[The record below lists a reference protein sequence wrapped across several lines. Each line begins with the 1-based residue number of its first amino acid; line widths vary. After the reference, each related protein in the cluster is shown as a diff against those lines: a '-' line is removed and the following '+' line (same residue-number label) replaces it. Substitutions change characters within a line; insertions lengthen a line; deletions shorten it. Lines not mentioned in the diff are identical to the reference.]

1 MGKDT
6 DDKIIDDI
14 GKLVRKRKGGSGRLR
29 LRPSTKW
36 KIILSKLD
44 PEKFMDPNKPG
55 FRIGHYP
62 GQILKFIPRTRNY
75 RDTKLIVELE
85 ESGFIT
91 CRKPRPDERGS
102 KYCYRTE
109 SGKQFLDQLNRIYQ

>member
-1 MGKDT
+1 MGKAT
-6 DDKIIDDI
+6 DDKIIDDVT
-14 GKLVRKRKGGSGRLR
+14 KLVRKRQGGRGRRR
-29 LRPSTKW
+29 LKNAAVMQ
-36 KIILSKLD
+36 IILERLD
-44 PEKFMDPNKPG
+44 PEEIMEQRPG
-55 FRIGHYP
+55 HHPSQMLR
-62 GQILKFIPRTRNY
+62 FIPRTINY
-75 RDTKLIVELE
+75 GYTEIIDQLE

>member
-1 MGKDT
+1 MGKAT
-6 DDKIIDDI
+6 DDKIIDDVT
-14 GKLVRKRKGGSGRLR
+14 KLVRKRQGGRGRRR
-29 LRPSTKW
+29 LSDTAVMQ
-36 KIILSKLD
+36 IILERLD
-44 PEKFMDPNKPG
+44 PEETMEYRPG
-55 FRIGHYP
+55 HHPSQMLR
-62 GQILKFIPRTRNY
+62 FIPRTINY
-75 RDTKLIVELE
+75 GYTEIIDQLE